1 MHGNIYIYHK
11 KEKTR
16 MPYIHSLLHDDKK
29 GGGAGSWGRCWFD
42 NEYLMGEH
50 REGKHSKKIK
60 ISQYLL
66 D

>member
-29 GGGAGSWGRCWFD
+29 GGGGRGVGGDAGLIM
-42 NEYLMGEH
+42 NT
-50 REGKHSKKIK
+50 
-60 ISQYLL
+60 
-66 D
+66 